1 MPVCAKELT
10 SSSLTSSSTKKLAV
24 LATVAIAAMFAS
36 PGARAGGPIALTEGQ
51 LDHVTAGAVVV
62 AGTALSTATGFQTFT
77 QTNTGAGVAY
87 SPNTS
92 NTGNDFGS
100 YGGLVVSA
108 ATAESTNG
116 AAAGAAPATQSATAQ
131 TAGGADGNFTRII
144 SGSGTVTTPWS
155 TTTVSMTYAYGA
167 LVPPF

>member
-1 MPVCAKELT
+1 MLARAKRLT
-10 SSSLTSSSTKKLAV
+10 SSSLTYSSTKKLAI

-62 AGTALSTATGFQTFT
+62 FGSGLGTASGLSTFT
-77 QTNTGAGVAY
+77 QTNTTAAAGY
-87 SPNTS
+87 NPNTS

-100 YGGLVVSA
+100 YGGLAIA
-108 ATAESTNG
+108 ATTAQSTNG
-116 AAAGAAPATQSATAQ
+116 AVTGAPPATQSATSN
-131 TAGGADGNFTRII
+131 TGGAADGNFTRTL
-144 SGSGTVTTPWS
+144 SDSGTVTTPWS

-167 LVPPF
+167 LLPGF